1 MWDKNYANM
10 NTGIFLKLK
19 IVNCVQSS
27 YVQISTAQFPVIITA
42 ELEPQVSKWHQN
54 GEIH

>member
-1 MWDKNYANM
+1 M